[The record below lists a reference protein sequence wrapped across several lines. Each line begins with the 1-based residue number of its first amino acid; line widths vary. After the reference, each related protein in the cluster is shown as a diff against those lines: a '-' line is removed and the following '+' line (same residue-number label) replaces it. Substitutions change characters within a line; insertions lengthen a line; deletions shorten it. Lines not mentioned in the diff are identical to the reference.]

1 MKKSVLKPELNWLSN
16 PEVFRV
22 NRIIKAVYFSH

>member
-22 NRIIKAVYFSH
+22 NRMDAPLCI